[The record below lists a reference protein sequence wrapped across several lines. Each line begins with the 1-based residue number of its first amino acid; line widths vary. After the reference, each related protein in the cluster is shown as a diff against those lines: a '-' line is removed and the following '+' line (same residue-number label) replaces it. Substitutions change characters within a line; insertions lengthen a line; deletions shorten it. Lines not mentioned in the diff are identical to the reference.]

1 MMLVDGCFERP
12 AKRAPWA
19 MRSHVNQVRLST
31 KPRRVVGTDS
41 KARLSH
47 IPLTRL
53 VRRLSK
59 ATIRPAAAIPNV
71 EAFTASPI
79 GAGLVSKKTV
89 SRGKIACE
97 PKRSIRVTKLS
108 KPTVIDLISTFAS
121 TPITAKRRCF
131 PNDR

>member
-12 AKRAPWA
+12 VKRAPWA
-19 MRSHVNQVRLST
+19 MRSHLNQVRLST

-53 VRRLSK
+53 IRRLNK
-59 ATIRPAAAIPNV
+59 ATTRPAAAIPNV

-79 GAGLVSKKTV
+79 DAGSVSKKTA

-97 PKRSIRVTKLS
+97 PKRSISVRKLS
-108 KPTVIDLISTFAS
+108 KPTVIVLVSIFAP

-131 PNDR
+131 SNVR